1 MAGTASETSATDV
14 HGRAHFEKMVWCV
27 LGGHLLRVEQS
38 DSKKAKGETRW
49 SESVSAVKF
58 SCARSGLAWLAPV
71 APPCS
76 STSTY
81 IVKHLGALDARSN
94 PLGVADVALGPHGVQ
109 EE

>member
-49 SESVSAVKF
+49 SESVSAVKV

-76 STSTY
+76 STSTN